1 MTSNNPT
8 TKRIEYRGRYL
19 RASRTGGVALR
30 AQIRAGNINVTANS
44 KHGVRVS
51 RRLFKGTQIALQNG
65 RPVLRGRYQAGP
77 LNLNLSRSG
86 LSASSKVGPGTVNW
100 TRPLR
105 SSATVAGINVRG
117 RNALV
122 VHAIYAVIMLM
133 VTLITATISLL
144 TVLGLGLYR
153 FALWAGGGLYGISQ
167 WLAERYLYYSAG
179 QAQQKAVAYLAEQG
193 VSELLPPTG
202 LAPALQQ
209 DLLQQILINLATG
222 VYLEAPAGSQQ
233 ASIVEQ
239 INACVEAAG
248 EEHFPGVVIAL
259 YETLLNEYLPPADAS
274 ERSKDFT
281 AALQSVPA
289 PNRLQEQLLMRFAE
303 RGNIRLVPEG
313 GYN

>member
-1 MTSNNPT
+1 MTSDSPAM
-8 TKRIEYRGRYL
+8 KRIEYRGRYL

-44 KHGVRVS
+44 THGVRVS

-77 LNLNLSRSG
+77 LNINLSRSG

-117 RNALV
+117 RNALA
-122 VHAIYAVIMLM
+122 VHAIYAVFSLL
-133 VTLITATISLL
+133 VLLVTATISLL
-144 TVLGLGLYR
+144 TVLGIGLYR
-153 FALWAGGGLYGISQ
+153 FALWAGSGLYGLSQ
-167 WLAERYLYYSAG
+167 WLVERYMYFRGS
-179 QAQQKAVAYLAEQG
+179 QARQKAEEYLAEQSM
-193 VSELLPPTG
+193 SELLRPTG

-209 DLLQQILINLATG
+209 DLLQQILTDVATG
-222 VYLEAPAGSQQ
+222 IYLESPTDSQQ
-233 ASIVEQ
+233 ARVVER
-239 INACVEAAG
+239 INAGVEAAG

-259 YETLLNEYLPPADAS
+259 YETLLGEYLASADDS
-274 ERSKDFT
+274 ERSQAFT
-281 AALQSVPA
+281 DALQAVPV

-303 RGNIRLVPEG
+303 KGGIRLVATG
-313 GYN
+313 A

>member
-1 MTSNNPT
+1 M
-8 TKRIEYRGRYL
+8 KRIEYRGRYL

-44 KHGVRVS
+44 THGVRVS

-122 VHAIYAVIMLM
+122 VHVIYAVITL
-133 VTLITATISLL
+133 VVALITATISLL

-153 FALWAGGGLYGISQ
+153 FALWAGGGLYGFSQ
-167 WLAERYLYYSAG
+167 WLVERYLYYRAR

-193 VSELLPPTG
+193 ISELLLPTE
-202 LAPALQQ
+202 LAPALQKTLQQ
-209 DLLQQILINLATG
+209 DLLQQILVNLANG
-222 VYLEAPAGSQQ
+222 VYLEAPVGSQQ
-233 ASIVEQ
+233 APIVEK

-259 YETLLNEYLPPADAS
+259 YEALLDGCLPHADAS

-289 PNRLQEQLLMRFAE
+289 LNLLQEQLLMRFAKQ
-303 RGNIRLVPEG
+303 GNIRLVPEG
-313 GYN
+313 G